1 MTNVSVK
8 ICWEIKK
15 DKGWKK
21 SIDFRK
27 NGHKESLMGA
37 GVRLE
42 RTEDWEEGKKT
53 DSKYIERDSA

>member
-53 DSKYIERDSA
+53 DSKYI